1 MLYIFIYENAF
12 IINAIMRQAV
22 NMIPQNLTLP
32 IKIGSRGSPLALAQA
47 HQTRDRLK
55 SAFRLDDKDFEI
67 IAISTK
73 GDRIQDKPL
82 KDFGGKGL
90 FTSEIE
96 QQLTDGAIDIA
107 VHSMKD
113 VPTELPA
120 GLIMTA
126 ILPREDV
133 RDAFISVKYNAL
145 KQLPQGAVIGS
156 SSLRRAA
163 ILLAMRPDFKIVN
176 FRGNV
181 QTRLEK
187 LANGDVDAT
196 ILALA
201 GLNRLGINEVMTHS
215 ISAADMLPAVAQGA
229 IGLEVRDNDVSM
241 IKLLSAINCG
251 ESQVEVNMERAF
263 LRALDGSCRT
273 PIAALAQVFG
283 QQIEFKGKILTP
295 DGKIVHEVAIT
306 APLNQAEIFGR
317 NLGLE
322 LLEKAGPNFFEPL
335 YEI

>member
-1 MLYIFIYENAF
+1 
-12 IINAIMRQAV
+12 
-22 NMIPQNLTLP
+22 MIPQNLTLP
-32 IKIGSRGSPLALAQA
+32 IKIGSRGSPLAMAQS
-47 HQTRDRLK
+47 HQVRDRLK
-55 SAFRLDDKDFEI
+55 SAYGLEEKDFEI

-96 QQLTDGAIDIA
+96 QQLADGDIDIA

-113 VPTELPA
+113 VPTALPT

-145 KQLPQGAVIGS
+145 QDLPNGAVVGS

-163 ILLAMRPDFKIVN
+163 ILLNKRPDLKIVN

-187 LANGDVDAT
+187 LSNGDVDAT
-196 ILALA
+196 ILAVA
-201 GLNRLGINEVMTHS
+201 GLNRLGINEVMTHT
-215 ISAADMLPAVAQGA
+215 IAASDMLPAVAQGA
-229 IGLEVRDNDVSM
+229 IGLEVRDNDVAM

-251 ESQVEVNMERAF
+251 ESKAEINMERAF
-263 LRALDGSCRT
+263 LAALDGSCRT
-273 PIAALAQVFG
+273 PIAALAQIFG
-283 QQIEFKGKILTP
+283 QQIEFKGMILTP
-295 DGKIVHEVAIT
+295 DGKVKHEVAIT
-306 APLNQAEIFGR
+306 APLNQAELFGR

-322 LLEKAGPNFFEPL
+322 LLEKAGPDFFEPL

>member
-1 MLYIFIYENAF
+1 
-12 IINAIMRQAV
+12 
-22 NMIPQNLTLP
+22 MIPQNLTLP
-32 IKIGSRGSPLALAQA
+32 IKIGSRGSPLAMIQS

-55 SAFRLDDKDFEI
+55 SAFGLEDKDFEI

-82 KDFGGKGL
+82 KEFGGKGL

-96 QQLTDGAIDIA
+96 QQLADGEIDIA

-113 VPTELPA
+113 VPTELPS

-133 RDAFISVKYNAL
+133 RDAFISMKYSAL
-145 KQLPQGAVIGS
+145 QDLPQGAVIGS

-163 ILLAMRPDFKIVN
+163 ILLNKRPDLKIVN

-181 QTRLEK
+181 ETRLQK
-187 LANGDVDAT
+187 LASGDVDAT
-196 ILALA
+196 ILAVA
-201 GLNRLGINEVMTHS
+201 GLNRLGMNEVMTHT
-215 ISAADMLPAVAQGA
+215 ISATDMLPAVAQGA

-241 IKLLSAINCG
+241 IRLLSAINCG
-251 ESQVEVNMERAF
+251 ESQVEINMERAF

-273 PIAALAQVFG
+273 PIAALAQVYG
-283 QQIEFKGKILTP
+283 QQVEFKGLILTP
-295 DGKIVHEVAIT
+295 DGVTKHEIAVT
-306 APLNQAEIFGR
+306 APLNQAELFGR

-322 LLEKAGPNFFEPL
+322 LLEKAGPDFFEPL
-335 YEI
+335 CEI